1 MVRKNLGNLFNCDE
15 DTLIGMT
22 IHGGQKFGQCPLF
35 IVLLMRIYTYIYIY
49 RFYFIFFFFLAVI
62 YFAPTNKKGGMKDL
76 HTKLM
81 IVYSGHSIQAI
92 N

>member
-1 MVRKNLGNLFNCDE
+1 MVRKNLGNLFNYDE

-35 IVLLMRIYTYIYIY
+35 IVLLMRIASIYIY
-49 RFYFIFFFFLAVI
+49 RFYFIFFFFFAVI
-62 YFAPTNKKGGMKDL
+62 YFAPTNKKVGMKDL

-81 IVYSGHSIQAI
+81 IVYSGRSIQAI

>member
-35 IVLLMRIYTYIYIY
+35 IVLLMRIASIHIY
-49 RFYFIFFFFLAVI
+49 
-62 YFAPTNKKGGMKDL
+62 
-76 HTKLM
+76 
-81 IVYSGHSIQAI
+81 
-92 N
+92 